1 MSKGKQA
8 VHVNLRN
15 RISQAGSKEDLQLN
29 SQGAY
34 FRLGEKHYLEYQ
46 EEQEDQAPAQVR
58 VKVDLK
64 AGRALIQRRT
74 AEGAMRLPL
83 VVGQAIPTHYQ
94 VGAYRIPM
102 TVELKSLNHDFGTD
116 KGSLRLVYEI
126 SGLDDQPIRHEL
138 KLHYH
143 AEIV

>member
-1 MSKGKQA
+1 MPKGKQA

-15 RISQAGSKEDLQLN
+15 RISQAGSKEDLQVN

-34 FRLGEKHYLEYQ
+34 FRLGDKHYLEYQ
-46 EEQEDQAPAQVR
+46 EEVADQGPAQVR

-64 AGRALIQRRT
+64 AGRALIQRKT
-74 AEGAMRLPL
+74 ADAAMRLPL
-83 VVGQAIPTHYQ
+83 VPGQAVPSHYQ
-94 VGAYRIPM
+94 VGPYRIPM
-102 TVELKSLNHDFGTD
+102 TVELKSLSHDLAAD

-126 SGLDDQPIRHEL
+126 SDLDDQPIRHEL